1 MAEATIHAPGT
12 PLAGARSPLGQTEAT
27 PAIVASGRD
36 AVVLEHPFMVQVD
49 IRLDPAEAAQVE
61 PLPGLRLP
69 LTPNRVTTA
78 GDPRALWL
86 APDEWLVLAPAGMAL
101 EERPGRVD
109 VSAHRTLL
117 EVRGRAARDLLVRG
131 CPLDLDPRSFTADQC
146 AQTLLARVDVIL
158 FRLDPSADDSFG
170 VLVRASFARYLV
182 AWLRDAIEGLE
193 S

>member
-1 MAEATIHAPGT
+1 MADAPIYAPGT
-12 PLAGARSPLGQTEAT
+12 PPADARSPLGHTD
-27 PAIVASGRD
+27 AIAVTVASGRD
-36 AVVLEHPFMVQVD
+36 VVVLEHPFMVQVD
-49 IRLDPAEAAQVE
+49 IRLDPADAARVE

-86 APDEWLVLAPAGMAL
+86 GPDEWLVLAPAGMSL

-117 EVRGRAARDLLVRG
+117 EIRGAGALDLLARG
-131 CPLDLDPRSFTADQC
+131 CPLDLDPRSFAADQC
-146 AQTLLARVDVIL
+146 AQTLLARADAIL
-158 FRLDPSADDSFG
+158 FRLDDPDAWG

-182 AWLRDAIEGLE
+182 DWLRDAIEGLDA
-193 S
+193 